1 MNEAAFFAAVRK
13 GFGAR
18 LTQVQV
24 LVAQAIMARASG
36 LSVEHLAYIL
46 ATAWGEAKLTPKR
59 ENMNYSARRIRQ
71 VWPSRPEAVRFAG
84 DPKGL
89 ANSVYG
95 GRLGNRPGTDDG
107 WDYRGGGV
115 DQLTGRDNYRKVGI
129 EATPEKIL
137 EPEFAAWSIVH
148 GMTTGRY
155 TGKAL
160 ADYGD
165 GSAFNARAARAI
177 VNGDVK
183 LNGETYAGHW
193 RVFRDALVAAGWRP
207 GDAAPIAA
215 PSVQPEAV
223 KIDTKDDSAAIL
235 VRSIFAALAL
245 GAVTVAAWFA
255 DLFEAVRDFLMFWQ

>member
-1 MNEAAFFAAVRK
+1 MNEAAFFAA
-13 GFGAR
+13 FGAR

-24 LVAQAIMARASG
+24 QVAQAIMARASG

-46 ATAWGEAKLTPKR
+46 ATAWGEARLTPKR

-115 DQLTGRDNYRKVGI
+115 DQLTGRDNYRKIGI

-137 EPEFAAWSIVH
+137 EPQFAAWSIVH

-165 GSAFNARAARAI
+165 GLAFNARAARAI

-193 RVFRDALVAAGWRP
+193 RVFRDTLTAAGWKP
-207 GDAAPIAA
+207 GRAAAPI
-215 PSVQPEAV
+215 VQPEA
-223 KIDTKDDSAAIL
+223 IRQDHKDDSAAIL
-235 VRSIFAALAL
+235 GRTIVAVLAFGAAAATAWLADI
-245 GAVTVAAWFA
+245 GA
-255 DLFEAVRDFLMFWQ
+255 AVRDFLFFWQ